1 MKPKL
6 ILVESFLV
14 PKQDKK
20 TRLSDFVPGI
30 FITLSSKKGMK
41 KAIDKGLVKI
51 NGKVAYTADFIRGGE
66 TIELYQQEISKKLP
80 VIDVELEVLFEDD
93 YLALINKPP
102 GIEVS
107 GNKKWVLENAL
118 PNNLK
123 PSSQKDA
130 LQRAQ
135 AIHRL
140 DFPTSGVLLVGK
152 TLQMV
157 MILNRL
163 FEERNV
169 EKTYHAVCI
178 GEMENNGV
186 IQSDIDGKN
195 AESIYCVLKK
205 VPSVR
210 FGFLNLVELLPH
222 TGRKHQL
229 RKHMAKLGNPIL
241 GDVTYGKEGLIL
253 KGKGLYLHASSLNFI
268 HPVTGEQL
276 CITAPLPK
284 KFIKI
289 FKAKIIG

>member
-1 MKPKL
+1 MKTKL
-6 ILVESFLV
+6 ILVEYFFV

-30 FITLSSKKGMK
+30 FATISSKKGMK

-51 NGKVAYTADFIRGGE
+51 NGERAYTADYIEGGE
-66 TIELYQQEISKKLP
+66 TIELYQQEISNKLP
-80 VIDVELEVLFEDD
+80 VIDVKLEVLFEDD
-93 YLALINKPP
+93 YLALVHKPP

-107 GNKKWVLENAL
+107 GNKKWVLENAF
-118 PNNLK
+118 PNLLK

-130 LQRAQ
+130 LQRPQ

-140 DFPTSGVLLVGK
+140 DFPTSGILLVGK
-152 TLQMV
+152 TSQTV
-157 MILNRL
+157 MALNKL

-169 EKTYHAVCI
+169 KKTYHGVCI
-178 GEMENNGV
+178 GEMEDSGI

-195 AESIYCVLKK
+195 SKSTYHVLKK

-210 FGFLNLVELLPH
+210 FNFLNLVELLPL

-241 GDVTYGKEGLIL
+241 GDATYGKEELIL
-253 KGKGLYLHASSLNFI
+253 KGKGLYLHASSLNFK
-268 HPVTGEQL
+268 HPFTGEQL
-276 CITAPLPK
+276 CIAAPLPK
-284 KFIKI
+284 KFTKI
-289 FKAKIIG
+289 FEA